1 AGPAVAVQGVGALGQ
16 DGHVPLAHHLGV
28 VLQFGQDVPVAL
40 QEHGAV
46 TGKEGGAG
54 AGLGKVGLG
63 GAPVVLLQVD
73 VKLHPHPGGGV
84 VEVGAGLVLGQDAA
98 AGLVDKVPV
107 AQLVVAVGHVA
118 VIAGGVVDLLG
129 CFAQGVPGPGVVG
142 IADPGGVEHLLVVDK
157 AHRVLVFGHGVQL
170 AVRAAGVGQR
180 NVGEVLGLDDGR
192 AVGQLAVVGILQ
204 DLVGVHPENV
214 GGLAG
219 HGVGLQLGPVFVPA
233 GDLYLDDHIG
243 VLDGVG
249 VTHGLHPVPLGDVP
263 DLERQMG
270 L

>member
-1 AGPAVAVQGVGALGQ
+1 DAHPGVLQADVGRDGRAAFALDALAFFAAEELQHVHDHVQMLVGGGRGIGQAVGNAGPAVAVQGVGALGQ
-16 DGHVPLAHHLGV
+16 DGYVPLAHHLGV
-28 VLQFGQDVPVAL
+28 VLQLGQDVPVAF

-46 TGKEGGAG
+46 AGKEGGAG

-129 CFAQGVPGPGVVG
+129 CFTQGVPGPGVVG
-142 IADPGGVEHLLVVDK
+142 IADPG
-157 AHRVLVFGHGVQL
+157 
-170 AVRAAGVGQR
+170 
-180 NVGEVLGLDDGR
+180 
-192 AVGQLAVVGILQ
+192 
-204 DLVGVHPENV
+204 
-214 GGLAG
+214 
-219 HGVGLQLGPVFVPA
+219 
-233 GDLYLDDHIG
+233 
-243 VLDGVG
+243 
-249 VTHGLHPVPLGDVP
+249 
-263 DLERQMG
+263 
-270 L
+270 